1 MKNEVTIADLNLA
14 LMQNNFAA
22 QKLILASQVRTT
34 ENKEKQSEAELQK
47 TVHEMEVCKKIVS
60 RADRHSLNSLR
71 PSFQLKPL
79 LEQCGEGWLVR
90 YGELV
95 ARGES
100 PEIACQEFDHMWVGR
115 DEL

>member
-14 LMQNNFAA
+14 LMQNNLAA
-22 QKLILASQVRTT
+22 QKLILASQVRTAQ
-34 ENKEKQSEAELQK
+34 NAEKQSEAELDK
-47 TVHEMEVCKKIVS
+47 TVHEMGVCKRI
-60 RADRHSLNSLR
+60 ADRGERQSLNYLR
-71 PSFQLKPL
+71 PSFQLKPV
-79 LEQCGEGWLVR
+79 LEKSGEGWLVR

-100 PEIACQEFDHMWVGR
+100 PEIACQEFDHMWVGK